1 MKIKED
7 KKVAK
12 QLKKLQPKIQKKY
25 AEFKKELAA
34 KGAACAYEIQKL
46 HYQKE
51 FMRAKLDLRHRV
63 ALTVQ
68 DGAWVILQVSTR
80 ESFNYK

>member
-1 MKIKED
+1 MKVKED

-25 AEFKKELAA
+25 EAFKKELAA
-34 KGAACAYEIQKL
+34 KGGECSYEIQKL
-46 HYQKE
+46 LYQKE
-51 FMRAKLDLRHRV
+51 YMRAKLDLRHRV
-63 ALTVQ
+63 ALTVEN
-68 DGAWVILQVSTR
+68 GTWVILQVSTR